1 MCCLGFDLISLY
13 IYIGTCVSKC
23 VLYLVGWCLWHRFLC
38 NIIIF
43 FSYVFWIILLKIYD
57 PKLFKR
63 FAIMN
68 IKSFTSYTPAR
79 IHRTQP
85 LRDSIFFCIFGK
97 DKLWVGTSLRCT
109 SHWLIWRRSVFAHLA
124 YLMRCTF
131 FIQQEACALRITLN
145 YVHNGTVCRTFLP
158 LITHMFC
165 ITCSA
170 CSLPSSAN
178 RTKVHT
184 NERQEKK
191 KTLTIWNINATQI
204 WNYVLIS
211 SVAHSLWSLFTSTS
225 SP

>member
-1 MCCLGFDLISLY
+1 MSFELFSWKYMIRNFLNVLQLW
-13 IYIGTCVSKC
+13 TSK
-23 VLYLVGWCLWHRFLC
+23 VLHHTRPRASTEPSRSE
-38 NIIIF
+38 IPF
-43 FSYVFWIILLKIYD
+43 FFVVF
-57 PKLFKR
+57 
-63 FAIMN
+63 
-68 IKSFTSYTPAR
+68 S
-79 IHRTQP
+79 
-85 LRDSIFFCIFGK
+85 GK

-145 YVHNGTVCRTFLP
+145 YVHNGTVCRAFLP

-184 NERQEKK
+184 NERQKK
-191 KTLTIWNINATQI
+191 KKR
-204 WNYVLIS
+204 
-211 SVAHSLWSLFTSTS
+211 
-225 SP
+225 